1 MINLLYA
8 GNSGVF
14 DGLIIGALSYIKH
27 NKNAANVYILTMD
40 YTEKNPRFTPITEA
54 DRVFLEAIYR
64 KANDESRVFLIDAGD
79 YYKKEMSDSPNG
91 ETGYTP
97 YTFLRLFADIIPGIP
112 EKILYLDTDTLIAD
126 DLSELYSAD
135 ISEYELAAALDYY
148 GHHFLGHNYF
158 NAGVLLLNMKSI
170 RESGLFRR
178 AVAACAKKKIFLPD
192 QTALNRL
199 VKKKLLLPAK
209 YNEQKHFR
217 DDTVIQHFSKTILWL
232 PYFHTR
238 NIKPWQTE
246 AVQTVLTKKYDD
258 ILEEY
263 KKMKLIYEKELHR
276 GEIPI
281 FFACDDNY
289 LPYLAVA
296 LKSLILHADN
306 KRKYHIYVLCD
317 SVSAEMAAK
326 ITAMATENVKAEFV
340 SVTEKMVSILGKM
353 RLRDYYTP
361 SIYYRIFIAKMFP
374 EFDKAIYIDAD
385 IVLNDDIA
393 KLFDTELGGNLL
405 GVVPDAII
413 ASTQLFRDYA
423 ELGLGIRYDRYF
435 NSGVLLM
442 NLHGMREY
450 DVEGKFLYLL
460 NRYHFNTVCPDQD
473 YLNVI
478 CRDKVLYLDEGW
490 DKMSLNENYPGVP
503 SLIHYN
509 MFNKP
514 WYYDNVPYDAYFWK
528 YCEGTPFE
536 AEIKAGKAA
545 YGEEKM
551 AIDKAGGEN
560 LCAQVTVIIN
570 DENNFRRVL
579 CEDEDGEAAAA
590 GELVA
595 C

>member
-14 DGLIIGALSYIKH
+14 DGLIIGALSYVKH
-27 NKNAANVYILTMD
+27 NPYPTHIYILTMD
-40 YTEKNPRFTPITEA
+40 YTEKNPRFTPITEK
-54 DRVFLEAIYR
+54 DRAFLEKIYR
-64 KANDESRVFLIDAGD
+64 KTNDESRVFLIDTGEL
-79 YYKKEMSDSPNG
+79 YKKEMANSPNA

-97 YTFLRLFADIIPGIP
+97 YCFLPLFADLIPEIP

-126 DLSELYSAD
+126 DISELYAAD
-135 ISEYELAAALDYY
+135 ISEYELGAVLDYY
-148 GHHFLGHNYF
+148 GHRFMGYHYF
-158 NAGVLLLNMKSI
+158 NSGVLLLNMKNI

-178 AVAACAKKKIFLPD
+178 TVAMCAKKKIFLPD

-199 VKKKLLLPAK
+199 AKRKLLLPSK
-209 YNEQKHFR
+209 YNEQKNFA
-217 DDTVIQHFSKTILWL
+217 DDTVIQHFSKTILWF

-238 NIKPWQTE
+238 NIKPWQTD
-246 AVQTVLTKKYDD
+246 AVQSILTRKYDD

-263 KKMKLIYEKELHR
+263 KEMKYTYEKELRH

-289 LPYLAVA
+289 MPYLAVA
-296 LKSLILHADN
+296 LKTLILHASAE
-306 KRKYHIYVLCD
+306 RKYHIYILSDGVN
-317 SVSAEMAAK
+317 EENAAK
-326 ITAMATENVKAEFV
+326 INAMATPNIHTEFV
-340 SVTEKMVSILGKM
+340 SVKEKMASILGKM
-353 RLRDYYTP
+353 KLRDYYTP

-374 EFDKAIYIDAD
+374 EFDKAVYVDAD

-393 KLFDTELGGNLL
+393 NLFDINLGENLV
-405 GVVPDAII
+405 GAVSDAII
-413 ASTQLFRDYA
+413 ASSPLFRRYA
-423 ELGLGIRYDRYF
+423 EEGLGIRYDRYF

-442 NLHGMREY
+442 NLHGMREF
-450 DVEGKFLYLL
+450 DLEGRFMYLL

-478 CRDKVLYLDEGW
+478 CRDRVLYLDEGW
-490 DKMSLNENYPGVP
+490 DKMSVDENYPGVP

-514 WYYDNVPYDAYFWK
+514 WKYDDVPYGDYFWK
-528 YCEGTPFE
+528 YCVGTPFE
-536 AEIKAGKAA
+536 AEIKAEKAA
-545 YGEEKM
+545 YGDEQRAEDEK
-551 AIDKAGGEN
+551 GGAN
-560 LCAQVTVIIN
+560 LCAQVEIICA

-579 CEDEDGEAAAA
+579 CDENGEAR
-590 GELVA
+590 EESLVA